1 MDELAF
7 DDLRLFARL
16 AALGTLS
23 ALAREREVPVSQ
35 ISRAL
40 TRIEQACGAK
50 LVHRSTQGL
59 SLTPEGE
66 SFLAH
71 GQRIHHALEALQSE
85 FADRSGRVRGLVRV
99 TASTLVAR
107 HLVIPSLGALAE
119 RHPELQVD
127 VVVSDRE
134 LDLVREGID
143 IALRSSSSPPEAMV
157 ARPLGPL
164 RRALYAA
171 PRYAER
177 FGLPAHPD
185 ELAEHRL
192 ITNSAAPHLNQ
203 WPFVIA
209 GQRVQRAVQGHWQS
223 GDASLLAEMV
233 LQGLG
238 IGRLSTLVGAE
249 LLNPQRLLP
258 VLPEFVEPQQLTLY
272 AMYARPRQRSAKLR
286 ACVAHWEGWFGREMG
301 LERAV

>member
-66 SFLAH
+66 SFVLH
-71 GQRIHHALEALQSE
+71 GQRIQQALEAMQSE

-107 HLVIPSLGALAE
+107 HLLIPSLGALAE

-127 VVVSDRE
+127 VVVADRE
-134 LDLVREGID
+134 VDLVREGID
-143 IALRSSSSPPEAMV
+143 IALRSATRPPEAMV

-171 PRYAER
+171 PAYAAR
-177 FGLPAHPD
+177 HGLPAHPD
-185 ELAEHRL
+185 ELAQHRL
-192 ITNSAAPHLNQ
+192 ITNSAGPHLNQ
-203 WPFVIA
+203 WPFVID
-209 GQRVQRAVQGHWQS
+209 GQHVQRAVQGHWQS

-238 IGRLSTLVGAE
+238 IGRLSTLLGAE
-249 LLNPQRLLP
+249 LLNDRQRLLP
-258 VLPEFVEPQQLTLY
+258 VLPEFVEPQELTLY

-286 ACVAHWEGWFGREMG
+286 ACVEHWEGWFGRELG
-301 LERAV
+301 RG

>member
-1 MDELAF
+1 MDHLGF
-7 DDLRLFARL
+7 DDLRLFERL

-59 SLTPEGE
+59 RLTPEGE
-66 SFLAH
+66 RFLAH
-71 GQRIHHALEALQSE
+71 GHSINHALEALQSE

-107 HLVIPSLGALAE
+107 HLLIPSLASLGE

-127 VVVSDRE
+127 VVAADRE

-143 IALRSSSSPPEAMV
+143 IALRSSSEPPPDMV
-157 ARPLGPL
+157 ARPLGRL

-171 PRYAER
+171 PAYAER
-177 FGLPAHPD
+177 YGLPAHPD
-185 ELAEHRL
+185 ELAQHRL
-192 ITNSAAPHLNQ
+192 ITNSAASHLNQ
-203 WPFVIA
+203 WPFRID
-209 GQRVQRAVQGHWQS
+209 GQRVQRAVQGHWQTA
-223 GDASLLAEMV
+223 DASLLVQMV

-238 IGRLSTLVGAE
+238 IGRLSTLVGTE
-249 LLNPQRLLP
+249 LLNSPRLLP
-258 VLPEFVEPQQLTLY
+258 VLPAFVLPQQLTLY
-272 AMYARPRQRSAKLR
+272 ALYARPRQRSAKLR
-286 ACVAHWEGWFGREMG
+286 ACVEHWAEWFGRELPQG
-301 LERAV
+301 